1 MQPSANLRERL
12 QAFLAAHNSMTL
24 ATMGPDGAPQAA
36 AVFYAADEAL
46 NLVFLSS
53 PSSRHC
59 QNLLR
64 QPRVAAT
71 VHADGQAWQAIQGLQ
86 IEGAAHQVEDTG
98 ELAYALRVYAG
109 RFEFM
114 RGLLAGA
121 GEAGPAAL
129 RGPVASSRL
138 YVLRP
143 SWIRLIDN
151 VQGFGHREELMIMP
165 GNTSAQATSIDPSTA

>member
-1 MQPSANLRERL
+1 MEPSGNLRERL
-12 QAFLAAHNSMTL
+12 RTYLAAHNSMTL
-24 ATMGPDGAPQAA
+24 ATVGPDAAPQAA

-46 NLVFLSS
+46 NLYFLSS
-53 PSSRHC
+53 PTSRHS

-86 IEGAAHQVEDTG
+86 IEGTASQVEDAA
-98 ELAYALRVYAG
+98 ELAHALWVYAG
-109 RFEFM
+109 RFEFV
-114 RGLLAGA
+114 RGLLVDAS
-121 GEAGPAAL
+121 EAGPAAL

-151 VQGFGHREELMIMP
+151 TQGFGHQEELEL
-165 GNTSAQATSIDPSTA
+165 